1 MELCKKQKLL
11 SQLPAESVKLKFD
24 FQHFAKKDVSHSACL
39 SEIKDHEVR
48 HYLNL

>member
-1 MELCKKQKLL
+1 MELRKKQKLL
-11 SQLPAESVKLKFD
+11 SQLPAESVKLKFN

-39 SEIKDHEVR
+39 SEIIDHEVR